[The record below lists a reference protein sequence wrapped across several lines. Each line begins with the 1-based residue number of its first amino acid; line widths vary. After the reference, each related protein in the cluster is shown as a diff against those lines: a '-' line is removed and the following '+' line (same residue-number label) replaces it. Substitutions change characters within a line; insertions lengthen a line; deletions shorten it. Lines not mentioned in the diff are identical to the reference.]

1 MQSKQD
7 KNALFLVA
15 IGSGQIITTLFH
27 TQMQLQVNRIVSKTD
42 IVTIEH
48 NQNRLVTAV
57 HKIHIVL
64 IKCRYRKAV
73 TIIAKRS

>member
-15 IGSGQIITTLFH
+15 IESGQIITTLFH
-27 TQMQLQVNRIVSKTD
+27 IQMKLQVNRIVIKIN
-42 IVTIEH
+42 IVIIKH
-48 NQNRLVTAV
+48 NHNRLVTAV

-64 IKCRYRKAV
+64 IKYQTV
-73 TIIAKRS
+73 TITVKTKHA

>member
-15 IGSGQIITTLFH
+15 IESGQIITTLFH
-27 TQMQLQVNRIVSKTD
+27 IQMQLQVNRDVIKID
-42 IVTIEH
+42 IVIIEH
-48 NQNRLVTAV
+48 NHNRLVTAV

-64 IKCRYRKAV
+64 IKYQTV
-73 TIIAKRS
+73 TIIVKMKHA